1 MAGIALF
8 AVLGAAKAEATFA
21 HPLVAILFGAM
32 SACFGGLLRDIVCSE
47 QPVLFRREIYVSAA
61 LLGAAVFTLLPAE
74 IGFDGRAFA
83 GLAAALLLRLC
94 AIRWSWTLSF
104 PKYRE
109 GAG

>member
-1 MAGIALF
+1 M
-8 AVLGAAKAEATFA
+8 LGASKAEATFA

-47 QPVLFRREIYVSAA
+47 QPVLFLREIYVSAA
-61 LLGAAVFTLLPAE
+61 LLGAAVFTSLPAE
-74 IGFDGRAFA
+74 IGFEGRAFA
-83 GLAAALLLRLC
+83 RLAAALLIRLC
-94 AIRWSWTLSF
+94 ANRWSWTLPF